1 MQSRPILTNGTDS
14 KPNLI
19 LIPLKTLSNKNKSH
33 RKKVIQKV
41 KLLAKFSIFTFV
53 NNLSN
58 NLHR

>member
-1 MQSRPILTNGTDS
+1 M
-14 KPNLI
+14 
-19 LIPLKTLSNKNKSH
+19 NKSH
-33 RKKVIQKV
+33 RKKVLQKV